1 MQQIKLTVAQRLDDK
16 TQIEMASMKKIRLA
30 VAQRYLRRYNNG
42 DAHLECVYRD
52 GEHPKPNKDYS
63 TLFVGF
69 TLSIVIVF
77 TPKAKVFLR
86 RDDTRIAQITE
97 GLPSVSGH
105 FDPFTGEFLQEI
117 PY

>member
-1 MQQIKLTVAQRLDDK
+1 
-16 TQIEMASMKKIRLA
+16 MKKIRLA
-30 VAQRYLRRYNNG
+30 VAQRYLRRYTG
-42 DAHLECVYRD
+42 AQIECAYRD
-52 GEHPKPNKDYS
+52 GETPERDFYPS
-63 TLFVGF
+63 LFLGHQ
-69 TLSIVIVF
+69 LRIVIVF

-105 FDPFTGEFLQEI
+105 LEPFTGEFKQEI